1 MSLFSLGGM
10 DLGFCSVLRHHMA
23 VFSFIDLKE
32 HCCVRCSSRKLDK
45 VILVDDTLR
54 DANFVCRNCV
64 KRHKEE
70 DIFVQIELVTQ
81 MLQALNGLRMEKES
95 IALI

>member
-1 MSLFSLGGM
+1 
-10 DLGFCSVLRHHMA
+10 
-23 VFSFIDLKE
+23 
-32 HCCVRCSSRKLDK
+32 
-45 VILVDDTLR
+45 
-54 DANFVCRNCV
+54 V